1 MCRHLSPRYSYVIL
15 ASGYPVLTAVN
26 WRKFRLQATTL
37 ARNQSVSFH
46 IVSLWYGRTDSRAD
60 VRLRV
65 FQIFL
70 AMGLRYDFFYPI
82 FYDFNFPPSLL
93 KIQPKCLLHWSS
105 IIFRYPEVAKVVQQR
120 PYPGALPLTRGGG
133 GVFPH
138 LGTTLKWAVT
148 YHQYGISLLALQ
160 SSFRGKTRSGV
171 AKSGRMY
178 GWNVISRVSSVFPHW
193 KWLNQFRRH
202 WSWVWGKLSLYPSPD
217 LLTRHLR
224 RGRWPVCQNLKLV
237 WAIYK

>member
-15 ASGYPVLTAVN
+15 VSGYPVLTAVN

-60 VRLRV
+60 VLLRV
-65 FQIFL
+65 FQISL
-70 AMGLRYDFFYPI
+70 AMGLRYDFFYLI
-82 FYDFNFPPSLL
+82 FYDFNFPPSQL

-133 GVFPH
+133 GSSP
-138 LGTTLKWAVT
+138 TWALPWSGQWHT
-148 YHQYGISLLALQ
+148 ISMEFLCSLFSRHFA
-160 SSFRGKTRSGV
+160 GKPGV
-171 AKSGRMY
+171 VLR
-178 GWNVISRVSSVFPHW
+178 
-193 KWLNQFRRH
+193 NQ
-202 WSWVWGKLSLYPSPD
+202 VAC
-217 LLTRHLR
+217 T
-224 RGRWPVCQNLKLV
+224 
-237 WAIYK
+237 AEM